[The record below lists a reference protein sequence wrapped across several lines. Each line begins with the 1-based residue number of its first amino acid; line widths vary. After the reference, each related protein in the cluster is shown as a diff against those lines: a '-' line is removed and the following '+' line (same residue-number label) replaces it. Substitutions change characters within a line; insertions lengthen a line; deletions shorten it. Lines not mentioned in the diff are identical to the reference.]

1 MVTLNEVHDY
11 IMKHMFYKERWEA
24 VDDAIREVVKN
35 NAEAIL
41 YRELSHH
48 FQPNLPI
55 PLDVIAEQCIYIL
68 DQDDSFRRAEMG
80 MSYFFTNGLY
90 LSFDKNDYNRSIAR
104 SILHRYPRRRTGR
117 SVIFRTDT
125 FRYYGGTKSGEY

>member
-1 MVTLNEVHDY
+1 MVETTVVHDY
-11 IMKHMFYKERWEA
+11 IMANLFYKERWEA
-24 VDDAIREVVKN
+24 ITDEIREVVKN

-48 FQPNLPI
+48 FHPSSPI
-55 PLDVIAEQCIYIL
+55 PVDVIAEQCIYIL

-125 FRYYGGTKSGEY
+125 NRHYGDVRSGDY